1 MIQHSGIRTIPNFR
15 VVVLAVLVT
24 IVAGQ
29 AQRLQ
34 IQIFQPLLS
43 PPRGMQ
49 PGLLMQRSGRWGA
62 AHFLKAFFKAFF
74 KALGLEGAGEF
85 AHCGQPVPRLSAL
98 VAIAGPCVPSGDFK
112 I

>member
-15 VVVLAVLVT
+15 VVVLAVLVA

-49 PGLLMQRSGRWGA
+49 PGLLMRRSGRWGA
-62 AHFLKAFFKAFF
+62 ADFLKAFF